1 MGNYLL
7 FCMCNLCLCCL
18 KSTFSILASCEI
30 YIFCA
35 LCHLT
40 QSLGGK
46 GHTCSNLPFWGHF
59 PQWNLF
65 FLPFSYKITCLKEK
79 ELSRSLKKTQRTST
93 ACLLVKTFRLWKM
106 STERKLA
113 RHMLLFTKI
122 FATSIFFLV
131 LSPSS
136 VYVPTLQFRSGTWP
150 SVPPFCLPLFC
161 PHPLHLSQ
169 YYSVK
174 DTDSTSSL
182 SFLKLPPPFSPT
194 ILLVVPLLLCSSK
207 PTSLTS
213 KRRTSPESQPQC
225 PSHPSLP
232 GSFSCMPT
240 VLCSQNTG
248 FPNTYSQLLA

>member
-113 RHMLLFTKI
+113 RHMLLFRKI
-122 FATSIFFLV
+122 FATSIFFPYYHL
-131 LSPSS
+131 P
-136 VYVPTLQFRSGTWP
+136 QFMS
-150 SVPPFCLPLFC
+150 PLFSLEVGLDHQC
-161 PHPLHLSQ
+161 PLLSAFILP
-169 YYSVK
+169 SPPP
-174 DTDSTSSL
+174 SL
-182 SFLKLPPPFSPT
+182 S
-194 ILLVVPLLLCSSK
+194 ILLCEGHRLYFQPFLLETPPSFFSHN
-207 PTSLTS
+207 PSG
-213 KRRTSPESQPQC
+213 C
-225 PSHPSLP
+225 PSASLL
-232 GSFSCMPT
+232 F
-240 VLCSQNTG
+240 
-248 FPNTYSQLLA
+248 